1 MANHISHLL
10 SIWIDRKDQTEW
22 VLGTVVRTQGS
33 SYRKAGAMML
43 FSGEGDQWGL
53 LSGGCLESDIQRHA
67 RKVMLTGQPKAVTYD
82 GNDEDDISFQ
92 LGIGCGGVVDI
103 LLQPITKHN
112 DYLALEHMHHALAS
126 GKGGVYFLDT
136 RASGDGLAN
145 QFQANDQKNTDTGSP
160 SGYLLGL
167 SGYSLPI
174 PVKPRTHLLIIGGG
188 VDARPLAHMASELG
202 WQTTV
207 WDPRPANARPNFFE
221 SVDHLLRHGID
232 CLSQHLNT
240 YPVDAAVVMSH
251 SITLDSSAVEVL
263 APFELNYLAML
274 GPVHRRQQV
283 LDNAGINTSDRFQRL
298 ARYVAGPAGLD
309 LGGEL
314 PENIALS
321 ILAECQAVLEGRSAQ
336 SLSLTLVPEE
346 RLTKQLV
353 SNG

>member
-10 SIWIDRKDQTEW
+10 SYWIDRKDQTEW
-22 VLGTVVRTQGS
+22 VLGTVIRTRGS

-43 FSGEGDQWGL
+43 FSGEGDQLGL

-67 RKVMLTGQPKAVTYD
+67 RKVMLTGQPVTVVYD
-82 GNDEDDISFQ
+82 GDDEDDISFQ
-92 LGIGCGGVVDI
+92 LGIGCGGVVEI
-103 LLQPITKHN
+103 LLQPITEQN
-112 DYLALEHMHHALAS
+112 GYLALQQMHQALS
-126 GKGGVYFLDT
+126 TGKGGVYNLDT
-136 RASGDGLAN
+136 RADVEGLSN
-145 QFQANDQKNTDTGSP
+145 QFQTDETTKLETESTSDYLFAR
-160 SGYLLGL
+160 SGYL
-167 SGYSLPI
+167 LPI

-188 VDARPLAHMASELG
+188 VDARPLARIASELG

-207 WDPRPANARPNFFE
+207 WDPRPANARPAFFE
-221 SVDHLLRHGID
+221 SVDHLLRQEID
-232 CLSQHLNT
+232 CLSQHLKT

-283 LDNAGINTSDRFQRL
+283 LDNAGINTADRFQRL

-314 PENIALS
+314 PESIALS
-321 ILAECQAVLEGRSAQ
+321 TLAECQAVLEGRSAQ
-336 SLSLTLVPEE
+336 SLSLTLAPE